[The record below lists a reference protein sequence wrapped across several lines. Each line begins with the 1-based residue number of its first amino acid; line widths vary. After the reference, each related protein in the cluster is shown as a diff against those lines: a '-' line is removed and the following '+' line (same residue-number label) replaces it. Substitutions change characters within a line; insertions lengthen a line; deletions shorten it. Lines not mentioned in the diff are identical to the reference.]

1 MWPELKLVASC
12 AGSNEAGSV
21 GPEWVKKSLSV
32 GKRRTRASGIYGSK
46 YPASNKFFVYPK
58 TFVIF
63 AKKEKMFWLK
73 CQVSCI
79 LKKFEIRFL
88 VVK

>member
-1 MWPELKLVASC
+1 MWPELKLVAIC

-32 GKRRTRASGIYGSK
+32 EKRRTRASGSYGTK
-46 YPASNKFFVYPK
+46 FPASNKFFVYPK

-63 AKKEKMFWLK
+63 AKRKNVLA
-73 CQVSCI
+73 
-79 LKKFEIRFL
+79 
-88 VVK
+88 